1 MIEIREKGRKPFPLN
16 KYYMKTTQR
25 KVGIALITFVSI
37 YITGCGKSGPSDILE
52 TAPVRVEINYKDAD
66 LMVWNTVSSIVLRV
80 TGYNFSP
87 IVDTQSVDSTI
98 FFVDT
103 PTGDERVFTAL
114 GIDTN
119 GVAYLWG
126 RKDTSVIEKDTTKI
140 SIELGSLLSITGDSI
155 LILRDSLPWGLS
167 CTDLILD
174 SLSGVYKIIP
184 SDSFANLL
192 LSPLKN
198 IIIIP
203 SDQPRD
209 FYDNYASYV
218 TKFNNFVYDGGIIF
232 FSACDKGWNSGN
244 ILEAGILF
252 PSGTTLDTV
261 YQTDTL
267 NLVTGTHPIVS
278 DLDTLRGYFASYS
291 WFTDCPPFA
300 QVLTVCPDTVER
312 PTLLLYQYGSG
323 LVLLS
328 SQPLEYEYANGI
340 DNNDIGILLPRILSF
355 LCSNNKRYAKPY

>member
-1 MIEIREKGRKPFPLN
+1 
-16 KYYMKTTQR
+16 MKTTKR
-25 KVGIALITFVSI
+25 KVGIALFIFVFI
-37 YITGCGKSGPSDILE
+37 YITGCGKGGPSEVLE
-52 TAPVRVEINYKDAD
+52 TAPVMVEISYQDVD
-66 LMVWNTVSSIVLRV
+66 SILWRDVSNIMLRV
-80 TGYNFSP
+80 TGDNFSP
-87 IVDTQSVDSTI
+87 IVDTQSVDTTI
-98 FFVDT
+98 FLLEV
-103 PTGDERVFTAL
+103 PIGDSRVFTAF
-114 GIDTN
+114 GTDTN

-126 RKDTSVIEKDTTKI
+126 RKDTNIVGGDTTRI
-140 SIELGSLLSITGDSI
+140 SIELSPLLGNAGDSI
-155 LILRDSLPWGLS
+155 FILRDSLPWKLS
-167 CTDLILD
+167 CTDSILD
-174 SLSGVYKIIP
+174 SLGGVYKIIP

-192 LSPLKN
+192 LNPLKN
-198 IIIIP
+198 TIIIP
-203 SDQPRD
+203 SDQPQD

-244 ILEAGILF
+244 IFEAGILF

-267 NLVTGTHPIVS
+267 NLVTGIHPIVS
-278 DLDTLRGYFASYS
+278 DLDTLRGYFANYS

-328 SQPLEYEYANGI
+328 SQPLEYEYANGV
-340 DNNDIGILLPRILSF
+340 DNDDIGILLPRILSF
-355 LCSNNKRYAKPY
+355 LCSNNKRYAKPH